1 MQAITGYLVRNGY
14 TTVDD
19 DYYARIALW
28 QSWYQGKVN
37 SFHTY
42 TQYNGQRKVTR
53 QRKTMGMAK
62 RFCEDWA
69 ALLLN
74 EKVRINVGN
83 QTAQTAID
91 EILKN
96 NRFSVRG
103 NQLIELAFALGT
115 GAFVEYMDN
124 GEVVIDYV
132 RGSMVYPLAWDN
144 GIITECAFA
153 SERKRGTE
161 KYIYLNIHRR
171 DAQGRYII
179 ENKMFKRNGETIAP
193 ADLPEGVADEVATGS
208 ELPYYQ
214 IIMPNI
220 VNNAD
225 LSSPMGISVYANA
238 IDNLQNIDLVFDSY
252 DNEFR
257 LGKKRILVPLTLTQ
271 STMADSGVTRPVFD
285 DNDVEFYVIET
296 GDQNAQ
302 KIEEMNG
309 TLRYDAFEA
318 GIKTA
323 INLAAYKC
331 GFGENRYRFEGG
343 TAMTATQV
351 ISQDSDLF
359 RNLKKHELI
368 LDAALQG
375 LVKAIAQMAGIAI
388 GEITIEFD
396 DSIIEDEDKERQ
408 RFMQEIREGLR
419 QPWEYRV
426 KYFGEDEDT
435 AKAMTAVSTIDEGY
449 SE

>member
-42 TQYNGQRKVTR
+42 AQYNGQRTVTR

-83 QTAQTAID
+83 QTAQAAID

-115 GAFVEYMDN
+115 GAFVEYLDN

-144 GIITECAFA
+144 GVITECAFA
-153 SERKRGTE
+153 SERKQGTE

-193 ADLPEGVADEVATGS
+193 ADLPEGVAEEVATGS

-296 GDQNAQ
+296 GDQTAQ
-302 KIEEMNG
+302 KIDEMNG
-309 TLRYDAFEA
+309 ALRYDAFEA

-368 LDAALQG
+368 LDTALQG

-426 KYFGEDEDT
+426 KYFGEDEAT
-435 AKAMTAVSTIDEGY
+435 AKAMTAVSTIDEGF

>member
-83 QTAQTAID
+83 QTAQAAID

-124 GEVVIDYV
+124 GEVAIDYV

-153 SERKRGTE
+153 SERKQGTE

-193 ADLPEGVADEVATGS
+193 ADLPEGVAEEVATGS

-302 KIEEMNG
+302 KIDEMNG
-309 TLRYDAFEA
+309 ALRYDAFEA

-375 LVKAIAQMAGIAI
+375 LVKAIAHMAGIAI

>member
-1 MQAITGYLVRNGY
+1 MQAITEYLTRNGY

-19 DYYARIALW
+19 AYYAQIALW
-28 QSWYQGKVN
+28 QSWYQGKVT

-74 EKVRINVGN
+74 EKVRISAGN
-83 QTAQTAID
+83 EAAKAAMD
-91 EILKN
+91 EILKR
-96 NRFSVRG
+96 NRFSVRA
-103 NQLIELAFALGT
+103 NQLVELAFALGT
-115 GAFVEYMDN
+115 GAFVEYLDG

-132 RGSMVYPLAWDN
+132 RGSMIYPLAWDN

-153 SERKRGTE
+153 SERKQGAE
-161 KYIYLNIHRR
+161 KYIYLNIHRKGG
-171 DAQGRYII
+171 QGRYVV
-179 ENKMFKRNGETIAP
+179 ENKMFRRNGDTITP
-193 ADLPEGVADEVATGS
+193 ADLPEGVADEVVTGS
-208 ELPYYQ
+208 EIPFYQ
-214 IIMPNI
+214 IITPNI

-238 IDNLQNIDLVFDSY
+238 IDNLQNIDLVFDAY

-257 LGKKRILVPLTLTQ
+257 LGKKRVLVPLTLTQ
-271 STMADSGVTRPVFD
+271 TTMTDSGVTKPVFD
-285 DNDVEFYVIET
+285 DNDVEFYVIDT
-296 GDQNAQ
+296 GEQNTQ

-309 TLRYDAFEA
+309 ALRYDAFEA

-331 GFGENRYRFEGG
+331 GFGENRYRFESG

-375 LVKAIAQMAGIAI
+375 LIRAIAQMAGIGI

-426 KYFGEDEDT
+426 KYFGEAEEQ
-435 AKAMTAVSTIDEGY
+435 ARAMTAIQTIAEGF
-449 SE
+449 EA

>member
-83 QTAQTAID
+83 QTAQAAID

-193 ADLPEGVADEVATGS
+193 ADLPEGVADEVTTGS

-296 GDQNAQ
+296 GDQTAQ
-302 KIEEMNG
+302 KIDEMNG
-309 TLRYDAFEA
+309 ALRYDAFEA

-375 LVKAIAQMAGIAI
+375 LVKAIAQMAGIGI

-435 AKAMTAVSTIDEGY
+435 AKAMTAVNTIDEGY

>member
-53 QRKTMGMAK
+53 QRKTIGMAK

-83 QTAQTAID
+83 QTAQAAID

-375 LVKAIAQMAGIAI
+375 LIKAIAQMAGIAI

>member
-1 MQAITGYLVRNGY
+1 MQAITEYLTRNGY
-14 TTVDD
+14 TAVDD
-19 DYYARIALW
+19 TYYAQIALW

-74 EKVRINVGN
+74 EKVRISVGN
-83 QTAQTAID
+83 EAAQAAMD
-91 EILKN
+91 EILKR
-96 NRFSVRG
+96 NRFSVRA
-103 NQLIELAFALGT
+103 NQLVELAFALGT
-115 GAFVEYMDN
+115 GAFVEYLDG

-132 RGSMVYPLAWDN
+132 RGSMIYPLAWDN

-153 SERKRGTE
+153 SERKQGA
-161 KYIYLNIHRR
+161 KKSIYLNIHRK
-171 DAQGRYII
+171 DGQGRYVV
-179 ENKMFKRNGETIAP
+179 ENKMFRRNGNTITP
-193 ADLPEGVADEVATGS
+193 ADLPEGVADEVMTGS
-208 ELPYYQ
+208 EVPYFQ
-214 IIMPNI
+214 IITPNI

-225 LSSPMGISVYANA
+225 LSSPMGISVFANA
-238 IDNLQNIDLVFDSY
+238 IDNLQNIDLVFDAY

-257 LGKKRILVPLTLTQ
+257 LGKKRVLVPLTLTQ
-271 STMADSGVTRPVFD
+271 TTMADSGVTKPVFD
-285 DNDVEFYVIET
+285 DNDVEFYVIDT
-296 GDQNAQ
+296 GEQNTQ

-309 TLRYDAFEA
+309 ALRYDAFEA

-359 RNLKKHELI
+359 RNLKKHELV

-375 LVKAIAQMAGIAI
+375 LIKAIAQMAGIGI

-426 KYFGEDEDT
+426 KYFGEAEEQ
-435 AKAMTAVSTIDEGY
+435 ARAMTAIQTIAEGF
-449 SE
+449 EA

>member
-42 TQYNGQRKVTR
+42 SQYNGQRSVTR

-83 QTAQTAID
+83 QAAQTAID

-115 GAFVEYMDN
+115 GAFVEYLDN

-144 GIITECAFA
+144 GVITECAFA
-153 SERKRGTE
+153 SERKQGTE

-179 ENKMFKRNGETIAP
+179 ENKMLKRNGETIAP
-193 ADLPEGVADEVATGS
+193 ADLPEGVAEEVATGS

-302 KIEEMNG
+302 KIDEMNG
-309 TLRYDAFEA
+309 ALRYDAFEA

-368 LDAALQG
+368 LDTALQG
-375 LVKAIAQMAGIAI
+375 LVKAVAQMAGIAI

>member
-42 TQYNGQRKVTR
+42 SQYNGQRKVTR

-83 QTAQTAID
+83 QTAQAAID

-115 GAFVEYMDN
+115 GAFVEYLDD

-153 SERKRGTE
+153 SERKQGTE

-193 ADLPEGVADEVATGS
+193 ADLPEGVAQEVATGS

-296 GDQNAQ
+296 GDQTAQ
-302 KIEEMNG
+302 KIDEMNG
-309 TLRYDAFEA
+309 ALRYDAFEA

-368 LDAALQG
+368 LDTALQG

>member
-1 MQAITGYLVRNGY
+1 MQAITEYLTRNGY
-14 TTVDD
+14 TAVDD
-19 DYYARIALW
+19 AYYAQIALW

-74 EKVRINVGN
+74 EKVRISVGN
-83 QTAQTAID
+83 ETAQAAMD
-91 EILKN
+91 EILKR
-96 NRFSVRG
+96 NRFSVRA
-103 NQLIELAFALGT
+103 NQLVELAFALGT
-115 GAFVEYMDN
+115 GAFVEYLDG

-153 SERKRGTE
+153 SERKLGAE
-161 KYIYLNIHRR
+161 KHIYLNIHRK
-171 DAQGRYII
+171 DGQGRYVV
-179 ENKMFKRNGETIAP
+179 ENKMFRRNGDTITP
-193 ADLPEGVADEVATGS
+193 ADLPEGVADEVMTGS
-208 ELPYYQ
+208 EVPYFQ
-214 IIMPNI
+214 IVTPNI

-238 IDNLQNIDLVFDSY
+238 IDNLQNIDLVFDAY

-257 LGKKRILVPLTLTQ
+257 LGKKRVLVPLTLTQ
-271 STMADSGVTRPVFD
+271 TTMADSGVTKPVFD
-285 DNDVEFYVIET
+285 DNDVEFYVIDT
-296 GDQNAQ
+296 GEQNTQ

-309 TLRYDAFEA
+309 ALRYDAFEA

-331 GFGENRYRFEGG
+331 GFGENRYRFESG

-368 LDAALQG
+368 LDAVLQG
-375 LVKAIAQMAGIAI
+375 LIKAIAQMAGIGI

-426 KYFGEDEDT
+426 KYFGEAEEQ
-435 AKAMTAVSTIDEGY
+435 AKAMTAIQTIAEGF
-449 SE
+449 EA

>member
-1 MQAITGYLVRNGY
+1 MQAITEYLTRNGY
-14 TTVDD
+14 TAVDD
-19 DYYARIALW
+19 TYYAKIALW

-74 EKVRINVGN
+74 EKVRISVGN
-83 QTAQTAID
+83 EAAQAAID
-91 EILKN
+91 EILKR
-96 NRFSVRG
+96 NRFSVRA
-103 NQLIELAFALGT
+103 NQLVELAFALGT
-115 GAFVEYMDN
+115 GAFVEYLDG

-132 RGSMVYPLAWDN
+132 RGSMIYPLAWDN

-153 SERKRGTE
+153 SERKQGAK
-161 KYIYLNIHRR
+161 KYIYLNIHRK
-171 DAQGRYII
+171 DGQGQYVV
-179 ENKMFKRNGETIAP
+179 ENKMFRRNGNTITP
-193 ADLPEGVADEVATGS
+193 TDLPEGVADEVMTGS
-208 ELPYYQ
+208 EVPYFQ
-214 IIMPNI
+214 IITPNI

-238 IDNLQNIDLVFDSY
+238 IDNLQNIDLVFDAY

-257 LGKKRILVPLTLTQ
+257 LGKKRVLVPLTLTQ
-271 STMADSGVTRPVFD
+271 TTMADSGVTKPVFD
-285 DNDVEFYVIET
+285 DNDVEFYVIDT
-296 GDQNAQ
+296 GEQNTQ

-309 TLRYDAFEA
+309 ALRYDAFEA

-331 GFGENRYRFEGG
+331 GFGENRYRFESG

-359 RNLKKHELI
+359 RNLKKHELV

-375 LVKAIAQMAGIAI
+375 LIRAIAQMAGIGI

-426 KYFGEDEDT
+426 KYFGEAEEQ
-435 AKAMTAVSTIDEGY
+435 AKAMTAIQTIAEGF
-449 SE
+449 EA

>member
-42 TQYNGQRKVTR
+42 AQYNGQRTVTR

-83 QTAQTAID
+83 QTAQAAID

-115 GAFVEYMDN
+115 GALVEYLDN

-144 GIITECAFA
+144 GVITECAFA
-153 SERKRGTE
+153 SERKQGTE

-179 ENKMFKRNGETIAP
+179 ENKMFKRNGETISP
-193 ADLPEGVADEVATGS
+193 ADLPEGVAEEVATGS

-271 STMADSGVTRPVFD
+271 STMADSGVTHPVFD

-302 KIEEMNG
+302 KIDEMNG
-309 TLRYDAFEA
+309 ALRYDAFEA

-375 LVKAIAQMAGIAI
+375 LVKAIAQMAGITI

-435 AKAMTAVSTIDEGY
+435 AKAMTAVSTIDEGF

>member
-42 TQYNGQRKVTR
+42 AQYNGQRTVTR

-115 GAFVEYMDN
+115 GAFVEYLDN
-124 GEVVIDYV
+124 GEVIIDYV

-153 SERKRGTE
+153 SERKQGTE

-193 ADLPEGVADEVATGS
+193 ADLPEGVAEEVATGS

-296 GDQNAQ
+296 GDQTAQ
-302 KIEEMNG
+302 KIDEMNG
-309 TLRYDAFEA
+309 ALRYDAFEA

>member
-115 GAFVEYMDN
+115 GAFVEYLDN

-153 SERKRGTE
+153 SERKQGTE

-171 DAQGRYII
+171 DGQGRYIV
-179 ENKMFKRNGETIAP
+179 ENKMFRRNGDTISP
-193 ADLPEGVADEVATGS
+193 ADLPEGVAEEVATGS

-296 GDQNAQ
+296 GDQTAQ
-302 KIEEMNG
+302 KIDEMNG
-309 TLRYDAFEA
+309 ALRYDAFEA

-375 LVKAIAQMAGIAI
+375 LVKAIAQMAGIGI

-435 AKAMTAVSTIDEGY
+435 AKAMTAVNTIDEGY

>member
-1 MQAITGYLVRNGY
+1 MQAITEYLTRNGY
-14 TTVDD
+14 TAVDD
-19 DYYARIALW
+19 AYYAQIALW

-74 EKVRINVGN
+74 EKVRISVGN
-83 QTAQTAID
+83 EAAQAAMD
-91 EILKN
+91 EILKR
-96 NRFSVRG
+96 NRFSVRA
-103 NQLIELAFALGT
+103 NQLVELAFALGT
-115 GAFVEYMDN
+115 GAFVEYLDG

-132 RGSMVYPLAWDN
+132 RGSMIYPLAWDN

-153 SERKRGTE
+153 SERKQGAK
-161 KYIYLNIHRR
+161 KYIYLNIHRK
-171 DAQGRYII
+171 DGQGQYVV
-179 ENKMFKRNGETIAP
+179 ENKMFRRNGNTITP
-193 ADLPEGVADEVATGS
+193 TDLPEGVADEVMTGS
-208 ELPYYQ
+208 EVPYFQ
-214 IIMPNI
+214 IITPNI

-238 IDNLQNIDLVFDSY
+238 IDNLQNIDLVFDAY

-257 LGKKRILVPLTLTQ
+257 LGKKRVLVPLTLTQ
-271 STMADSGVTRPVFD
+271 TTMADSGVTKPVFD
-285 DNDVEFYVIET
+285 DNDVEFYVIDT
-296 GDQNAQ
+296 GEQNTQ

-309 TLRYDAFEA
+309 ALRYDAFEA

-331 GFGENRYRFEGG
+331 GFGENRYRFESG

-359 RNLKKHELI
+359 RNMKKHELV

-375 LVKAIAQMAGIAI
+375 LIRAIAQMAGIGI

-426 KYFGEDEDT
+426 KYFGEGEEQ
-435 AKAMTAVSTIDEGY
+435 ARAMTAIPTIAEGF
-449 SE
+449 EA

>member
-1 MQAITGYLVRNGY
+1 MQAITEYLTRNGY
-14 TTVDD
+14 TAVDD
-19 DYYARIALW
+19 AYYAQIALW

-74 EKVRINVGN
+74 EKVRISVGDEA
-83 QTAQTAID
+83 AQAAMD
-91 EILKN
+91 EILKR
-96 NRFSVRG
+96 NRFSVRA
-103 NQLIELAFALGT
+103 NQLVELAFALGT
-115 GAFVEYMDN
+115 GAFVEYLDG

-132 RGSMVYPLAWDN
+132 RGSMIYPLAWDN

-153 SERKRGTE
+153 SERKQGTE
-161 KYIYLNIHRR
+161 NYIYLNIHRR

-179 ENKMFKRNGETIAP
+179 ENKMFRRNRDTISP
-193 ADLPEGVADEVATGS
+193 TDLPEGVADEVVTGS
-208 ELPYYQ
+208 ELPYFQ
-214 IIMPNI
+214 IITPNI
-220 VNNAD
+220 VNNVD
-225 LSSPMGISVYANA
+225 LSSPMGISVFANA
-238 IDNLQNIDLVFDSY
+238 IDNLQNIDLVFDAY

-257 LGKKRILVPLTLTQ
+257 LGKKRVLVPLTLTQ
-271 STMADSGVTRPVFD
+271 TTMAESGVTKPVFD
-285 DNDVEFYVIET
+285 DNDVEFYVIDT
-296 GDQNAQ
+296 GEQNTQ

-309 TLRYDAFEA
+309 ALRYDAFEA

-351 ISQDSDLF
+351 ISQNSDLF
-359 RNLKKHELI
+359 RNLKRHELI

-375 LVKAIAQMAGIAI
+375 LIKAIAQMAGIGI

-408 RFMQEIREGLR
+408 RFIQEIREGLR

-426 KYFGEDEDT
+426 KYFGEAEEQ
-435 AKAMTAVSTIDEGY
+435 ARAMTAIQTIAEGF
-449 SE
+449 EA

>member
-1 MQAITGYLVRNGY
+1 MQAITEYLTRNGY
-14 TTVDD
+14 TAVDD
-19 DYYARIALW
+19 TYYAQIALW

-74 EKVRINVGN
+74 EKVRISVGN
-83 QTAQTAID
+83 EAAQAAMD
-91 EILKN
+91 EILKR
-96 NRFSVRG
+96 NRFSVRA
-103 NQLIELAFALGT
+103 NQLVELAFALGT
-115 GAFVEYMDN
+115 GAFVEYLDG

-132 RGSMVYPLAWDN
+132 RGSMIYPLAWDN

-153 SERKRGTE
+153 SERKQGAE
-161 KYIYLNIHRR
+161 KYIYLNIHRK
-171 DAQGRYII
+171 DGQGQYVV
-179 ENKMFKRNGETIAP
+179 ENKMFRRKGDTITP
-193 ADLPEGVADEVATGS
+193 ADLPEGVADEVMTGS
-208 ELPYYQ
+208 EVPYFQ
-214 IIMPNI
+214 IITPNI

-225 LSSPMGISVYANA
+225 LSSPMGISVFANA
-238 IDNLQNIDLVFDSY
+238 IDNLQNIDLVFDAY

-257 LGKKRILVPLTLTQ
+257 LGKKRVLVPLTLTQ
-271 STMADSGVTRPVFD
+271 TTMADSGVTKPVFD
-285 DNDVEFYVIET
+285 DNDVEFYVIDT
-296 GDQNAQ
+296 GEQNTQ

-309 TLRYDAFEA
+309 ALRYDAFEA

-359 RNLKKHELI
+359 RNLKKHELV

-375 LVKAIAQMAGIAI
+375 LIKAIAQMAGIGI

-426 KYFGEDEDT
+426 KYFGEGEEQ
-435 AKAMTAVSTIDEGY
+435 ARAMTAIQTIAEGF
-449 SE
+449 EA

>member
-1 MQAITGYLVRNGY
+1 MQAITEYLTRNGY
-14 TTVDD
+14 TAVDD
-19 DYYARIALW
+19 TYYAQIALW

-74 EKVRINVGN
+74 EKVRISVGN
-83 QTAQTAID
+83 EAAQAAMD
-91 EILKN
+91 EILKR
-96 NRFSVRG
+96 NRFSVRA
-103 NQLIELAFALGT
+103 NQLVELAFALGT
-115 GAFVEYMDN
+115 GAFVEYLDG

-132 RGSMVYPLAWDN
+132 RGSMIYPLAWDN

-153 SERKRGTE
+153 SERKQGTE

-171 DAQGRYII
+171 DAQGQYII
-179 ENKMFKRNGETIAP
+179 ENKMFRRNRDTISP
-193 ADLPEGVADEVATGS
+193 TDLPEGVADEVVTGS
-208 ELPYYQ
+208 ELPYFQ
-214 IIMPNI
+214 IITPNI
-220 VNNAD
+220 VNNVD
-225 LSSPMGISVYANA
+225 LSSPMGISVFANA
-238 IDNLQNIDLVFDSY
+238 IDNLQNIDLVFDAY

-257 LGKKRILVPLTLTQ
+257 LGKKRVLVPLTLTQ
-271 STMADSGVTRPVFD
+271 TTMADSGVTKPVFD
-285 DNDVEFYVIET
+285 DNDVEFYVIDT
-296 GDQNAQ
+296 GEQNTQ

-309 TLRYDAFEA
+309 ALRYDAFEA

-331 GFGENRYRFEGG
+331 GFGENRYRFESG

-359 RNLKKHELI
+359 RNLKKHELV

-375 LVKAIAQMAGIAI
+375 LIKAIAQMAGIGI

-396 DSIIEDEDKERQ
+396 DSIIEDEDKARQ

-426 KYFGEDEDT
+426 KYFGEAEEQ
-435 AKAMTAVSTIDEGY
+435 ARAMTAIQTIAEGF
-449 SE
+449 EA

>member
-1 MQAITGYLVRNGY
+1 MKAITEYLTRNGY
-14 TTVDD
+14 TAVDD
-19 DYYARIALW
+19 AYYAQIALW

>member
-144 GIITECAFA
+144 GVITECAFA
-153 SERKRGTE
+153 SERKQGTE

-179 ENKMFKRNGETIAP
+179 ENKMLKRNGETIAP
-193 ADLPEGVADEVATGS
+193 ADLPEGVAEEVATGS

-302 KIEEMNG
+302 KIDEMNG
-309 TLRYDAFEA
+309 ALRYDAFEA

-375 LVKAIAQMAGIAI
+375 LIKAIAQMAGIGI

-435 AKAMTAVSTIDEGY
+435 AKAMTAVSTIDEGF

>member
-1 MQAITGYLVRNGY
+1 MQAITEYLTRNGY

-19 DYYARIALW
+19 AYYSQISLW

-74 EKVRINVGN
+74 EKVRISVGN
-83 QTAQTAID
+83 EAAQAAMD
-91 EILKN
+91 EILKR
-96 NRFSVRG
+96 NRFSVRA
-103 NQLIELAFALGT
+103 NQLVELAFALGT
-115 GAFVEYMDN
+115 GAFVEYLDG

-132 RGSMVYPLAWDN
+132 RGSMIYPLAWDN

-153 SERKRGTE
+153 SERKQGTE

-171 DAQGRYII
+171 DAQGQYII
-179 ENKMFKRNGETIAP
+179 ENKMFRRKRDTISP
-193 ADLPEGVADEVATGS
+193 TDLPEGVADEVVTGS
-208 ELPYYQ
+208 ELPYFQ
-214 IIMPNI
+214 IITPNI
-220 VNNAD
+220 VNNVD
-225 LSSPMGISVYANA
+225 LSSPMGISVFANA
-238 IDNLQNIDLVFDSY
+238 IDNLQNIDLVFDAY

-257 LGKKRILVPLTLTQ
+257 LGKKRVLVPLTLTQ
-271 STMADSGVTRPVFD
+271 TTMADSGVTKPVFD
-285 DNDVEFYVIET
+285 DNDVEFYVIDT
-296 GDQNAQ
+296 GEQNTQ

-309 TLRYDAFEA
+309 ALRYDAFEA

-359 RNLKKHELI
+359 RNLKKHELV

-375 LVKAIAQMAGIAI
+375 LIKAVAQMAGIGI

-396 DSIIEDEDKERQ
+396 DSIIEDEDKARQ

-426 KYFGEDEDT
+426 KYFGEAEEQ
-435 AKAMTAVSTIDEGY
+435 ARAMTAIQTIAEGF
-449 SE
+449 EA

>member
-1 MQAITGYLVRNGY
+1 MQAITEYLTRNGY
-14 TTVDD
+14 TAVDD
-19 DYYARIALW
+19 AYYAQIALW

-74 EKVRINVGN
+74 EKVRISVGN
-83 QTAQTAID
+83 ETAQAAMD
-91 EILKN
+91 EILKH
-96 NRFSVRG
+96 NRFSVRA
-103 NQLIELAFALGT
+103 NQLVELAFALGT
-115 GAFVEYMDN
+115 GAFVEYLDG

-153 SERKRGTE
+153 SERKQGAE
-161 KYIYLNIHRR
+161 KYIYRNIHRK
-171 DAQGRYII
+171 DGQGRYVV
-179 ENKMFKRNGETIAP
+179 ENKMFRRNGDTITP
-193 ADLPEGVADEVATGS
+193 ADLPEGVADEVMTGS
-208 ELPYYQ
+208 EVPYFQ
-214 IIMPNI
+214 IVTPNI

-238 IDNLQNIDLVFDSY
+238 IDNLQNIDLVFDAY

-257 LGKKRILVPLTLTQ
+257 LGKKRVLVPLTLTQ
-271 STMADSGVTRPVFD
+271 TTMADSGVTKPVFD
-285 DNDVEFYVIET
+285 DNDVEFYVIDT
-296 GDQNAQ
+296 GEQNTQ

-309 TLRYDAFEA
+309 ALRYDAFEA

-375 LVKAIAQMAGIAI
+375 LIRAIAQMAGIGI

-426 KYFGEDEDT
+426 KYFGEAEEQ
-435 AKAMTAVSTIDEGY
+435 AKAMTAIQTIAEGF
-449 SE
+449 EA

>member
-42 TQYNGQRKVTR
+42 SQYNGQRSVTR

-83 QTAQTAID
+83 QAAQAAID
-91 EILKN
+91 AILKN

-153 SERKRGTE
+153 SERKQGTE

-171 DAQGRYII
+171 DVQGRYII

-193 ADLPEGVADEVATGS
+193 ADLPEGVAEEVATGS

>member
-1 MQAITGYLVRNGY
+1 MQAITEYLTRNGY

-19 DYYARIALW
+19 TYYAQIALW

-74 EKVRINVGN
+74 EKVRISVGN
-83 QTAQTAID
+83 EAAQAAMD
-91 EILKN
+91 EILKR
-96 NRFSVRG
+96 NRFSVRA
-103 NQLIELAFALGT
+103 NQLVELAFALGT
-115 GAFVEYMDN
+115 GAFVEYLDG

-132 RGSMVYPLAWDN
+132 RGSMIYPLAWDN

-153 SERKRGTE
+153 SERKQGTE
-161 KYIYLNIHRR
+161 KCIYLNIHRR

-179 ENKMFKRNGETIAP
+179 ENKMFRRNRDTISP
-193 ADLPEGVADEVATGS
+193 TDLPEGVADEVVTGS
-208 ELPYYQ
+208 ELPYFQ
-214 IIMPNI
+214 IITPNI

-225 LSSPMGISVYANA
+225 LSSPMGISVFANA
-238 IDNLQNIDLVFDSY
+238 IDNLQNIDLVFDAY

-257 LGKKRILVPLTLTQ
+257 LGKKRVLVPLTLTQ
-271 STMADSGVTRPVFD
+271 TTMADSGVTKPVFD
-285 DNDVEFYVIET
+285 DNDVEFYVIDT
-296 GDQNAQ
+296 GEQNTQ

-309 TLRYDAFEA
+309 ALRYDAFEA

-359 RNLKKHELI
+359 RNLKKHELV

-375 LVKAIAQMAGIAI
+375 LIKAIAQMAGIGI

-426 KYFGEDEDT
+426 KYFGEGEEQ
-435 AKAMTAVSTIDEGY
+435 ARAMTAIQTIAEGF
-449 SE
+449 EA

>member
-153 SERKRGTE
+153 SERKQGTE

-193 ADLPEGVADEVATGS
+193 ADLPEGVAEEVATGS

-302 KIEEMNG
+302 KIDEMNG
-309 TLRYDAFEA
+309 ALRYDAFEA

-375 LVKAIAQMAGIAI
+375 LVKAIAQMAGIGI

-435 AKAMTAVSTIDEGY
+435 AKAMTAVNTIDEGY

>member
-1 MQAITGYLVRNGY
+1 MQAITEYLVRNGY
-14 TTVDD
+14 TVVDD
-19 DYYARIALW
+19 DYYARMTLW
-28 QSWYQGKVN
+28 QSWYQGRVS

-42 TQYNGQRKVTR
+42 KQYNGKQSVIR

-74 EKVRINVGN
+74 EKVRINVGDVA
-83 QTAQTAID
+83 AQAAID
-91 EILKN
+91 EIFKN
-96 NRFSVRG
+96 NRFNVRA
-103 NQLIELAFALGT
+103 NQLVELAFALGT
-115 GAFVEYMDN
+115 GAFVEYLDN
-124 GEVVIDYV
+124 GEVMIDYV
-132 RGSMVYPLAWDN
+132 RGTMVYPLAWDN

-153 SERKRGTE
+153 SERKRGKD
-161 KYIYLNIHRR
+161 KYIYLNIHRK
-171 DAQGRYII
+171 DGQGRYVI
-179 ENKMFKRNGETIAP
+179 ENKMFRRNGESITDV
-193 ADLPEGVADEVATGS
+193 DLPEGVLDEVITGS
-208 ELPYYQ
+208 TLPYFQ
-214 IIMPNI
+214 IITPNI

-271 STMADSGVTRPVFD
+271 TTMADSGVTRPVFD

-296 GDQNAQ
+296 GDQTAQ
-302 KIEEMNG
+302 RIEEMNG

-359 RNLKKHELI
+359 RNLKKHELV

-375 LVKAIAQMAGIAI
+375 LVKAIAQLEGISI
-388 GEITIEFD
+388 GEINIEFD
-396 DSIIEDEDKERQ
+396 DSIIEDEDKDRQ
-408 RFMQEIREGLR
+408 RFMQEIRENLR

-426 KYFGEDEDT
+426 KYFGEDEQT
-435 AKAMTAVSTIDEGY
+435 AKEMTAVSTIDEGY
-449 SE
+449 RE

>member
-1 MQAITGYLVRNGY
+1 MQAITEYLTRNGY
-14 TTVDD
+14 TAVDD
-19 DYYARIALW
+19 TYYAQIALW

-74 EKVRINVGN
+74 EKVRISVGN
-83 QTAQTAID
+83 EAAQAAMD
-91 EILKN
+91 EILKR
-96 NRFSVRG
+96 NRFSVRA
-103 NQLIELAFALGT
+103 NQLVELAFALGT
-115 GAFVEYMDN
+115 GAFVEYLDG

-132 RGSMVYPLAWDN
+132 RGSMIYPLAWDN

-153 SERKRGTE
+153 SERKQGTE

-179 ENKMFKRNGETIAP
+179 ENKMFRRNRDTISP
-193 ADLPEGVADEVATGS
+193 TDLPEGVADEVVTGS
-208 ELPYYQ
+208 ELPYFQ
-214 IIMPNI
+214 IITPNI
-220 VNNAD
+220 VNNVD
-225 LSSPMGISVYANA
+225 LSSPMGISVFANA
-238 IDNLQNIDLVFDSY
+238 IDNLQNIDLVFDAY

-257 LGKKRILVPLTLTQ
+257 LGKKRVLVPLTLTQ
-271 STMADSGVTRPVFD
+271 TTMADSGVTKPVFD
-285 DNDVEFYVIET
+285 DNDVEFYVIDT
-296 GDQNAQ
+296 GEQNTQ

-309 TLRYDAFEA
+309 ALRYDAFEA

-331 GFGENRYRFEGG
+331 GFGENRYRFESG

-359 RNLKKHELI
+359 RNLKKHELV

-375 LVKAIAQMAGIAI
+375 LIKAVAQMAGIGI

-426 KYFGEDEDT
+426 KYFGEAEEQ
-435 AKAMTAVSTIDEGY
+435 ARAMTAIQTIAEGF
-449 SE
+449 EA

>member
-53 QRKTMGMAK
+53 QRKTIGMAK

-83 QTAQTAID
+83 QTAQAAID

-179 ENKMFKRNGETIAP
+179 ENKMFKHNGETIAP

-375 LVKAIAQMAGIAI
+375 LIKAIAQMAGIAI

>member
-1 MQAITGYLVRNGY
+1 MQAITEYLVRNGY

-19 DYYARIALW
+19 AYYSQISLW
-28 QSWYQGKVN
+28 QTWYQGKVS

-74 EKVRINVGN
+74 EKVRISVGN
-83 QTAQTAID
+83 ETAQAAMD
-91 EILKN
+91 AILKK
-96 NRFSVRG
+96 NRFSVRA
-103 NQLIELAFALGT
+103 NQLVELAFALGT
-115 GAFVEYMDN
+115 GAFVEYLDG

-132 RGSMVYPLAWDN
+132 RGSMIYPLVWDN

-153 SERKRGTE
+153 SERKQGAE
-161 KYIYLNIHRR
+161 KYIYLNIHRK
-171 DAQGRYII
+171 DGQGQYIV
-179 ENKMFKRNGETIAP
+179 ENKMFRRKGDTITP
-193 ADLPEGVADEVATGS
+193 ADLPEGVADEVMTGS
-208 ELPYYQ
+208 EVPYFQ
-214 IIMPNI
+214 IITPNI

-225 LSSPMGISVYANA
+225 LSSPMGISVFANA
-238 IDNLQNIDLVFDSY
+238 IDNLQNIDLVFDAY

-257 LGKKRILVPLTLTQ
+257 LGKKRVLVPLTLTQ
-271 STMADSGVTRPVFD
+271 TTMADSGVTKPVFD
-285 DNDVEFYVIET
+285 DNDVEFYVIDT
-296 GDQNAQ
+296 GEQNTQ

-309 TLRYDAFEA
+309 ALRYDAFEA

-331 GFGENRYRFEGG
+331 GFGENRYRFESG

-359 RNLKKHELI
+359 RNLKKHELV

-375 LVKAIAQMAGIAI
+375 LIKAIAQMAGIGI

-426 KYFGEDEDT
+426 KYFGEAEEQ
-435 AKAMTAVSTIDEGY
+435 AKAMTAIQTIAEGF
-449 SE
+449 EA

>member
-1 MQAITGYLVRNGY
+1 MQAITEYLTRNGY
-14 TTVDD
+14 TAVDD
-19 DYYARIALW
+19 AYYAQIALW

-74 EKVRINVGN
+74 EKVRISVGN
-83 QTAQTAID
+83 ETAQAAMD
-91 EILKN
+91 EILKH
-96 NRFSVRG
+96 NRFSVRA
-103 NQLIELAFALGT
+103 NQLVELAFALGT
-115 GAFVEYMDN
+115 GAFVEYLDG

-153 SERKRGTE
+153 SERKQGAE
-161 KYIYLNIHRR
+161 KYIYLNIHRK
-171 DAQGRYII
+171 DGQGQYVV
-179 ENKMFKRNGETIAP
+179 ENKMFRRNGDTITP
-193 ADLPEGVADEVATGS
+193 ADLPEGVADEVMTGS
-208 ELPYYQ
+208 EVPYFQ
-214 IIMPNI
+214 IVTPNI

-238 IDNLQNIDLVFDSY
+238 IDNLQNIDLVFDAY

-257 LGKKRILVPLTLTQ
+257 LGKKRVLVPLTLTQ
-271 STMADSGVTRPVFD
+271 TTMADSGVTKPVFD
-285 DNDVEFYVIET
+285 DNDVEFYVIDT
-296 GDQNAQ
+296 GEQNTQ

-309 TLRYDAFEA
+309 ALRYDAFEA

-375 LVKAIAQMAGIAI
+375 LIRAIAQMAGIGI

-426 KYFGEDEDT
+426 KYFGEAEEQ
-435 AKAMTAVSTIDEGY
+435 AKAMTAIQTIAEGF
-449 SE
+449 EA

>member
-1 MQAITGYLVRNGY
+1 MQAITEYLTRNGY

-19 DYYARIALW
+19 AYYSQISLW

-74 EKVRINVGN
+74 EKVRISVGN
-83 QTAQTAID
+83 EAAQAAMD
-91 EILKN
+91 EILKR
-96 NRFSVRG
+96 NRFSVRA
-103 NQLIELAFALGT
+103 NQLVELAFALGT
-115 GAFVEYMDN
+115 GAFVEYLDG

-132 RGSMVYPLAWDN
+132 RGSMIYPLAWDN

-153 SERKRGTE
+153 SERKQGTE

-171 DAQGRYII
+171 DAQGQYII
-179 ENKMFKRNGETIAP
+179 ENKMFRRNRDTISP
-193 ADLPEGVADEVATGS
+193 TDLPEGVADEVVTGS
-208 ELPYYQ
+208 ELPYFQ
-214 IIMPNI
+214 IITPNI
-220 VNNAD
+220 VNNVD
-225 LSSPMGISVYANA
+225 LSSPMGISVFANA
-238 IDNLQNIDLVFDSY
+238 IDNLQNIDLVFDAY

-257 LGKKRILVPLTLTQ
+257 LGKKRVLVPLTLTQ
-271 STMADSGVTRPVFD
+271 TTMADSGVTKPVFD
-285 DNDVEFYVIET
+285 DNDVEFYVIDT
-296 GDQNAQ
+296 GEQNTQ

-309 TLRYDAFEA
+309 ALRYDAFEA

-359 RNLKKHELI
+359 RNLKKHELV

-375 LVKAIAQMAGIAI
+375 LIKAVAQMAGIGI

-396 DSIIEDEDKERQ
+396 DSIIEDEDKARQ

-426 KYFGEDEDT
+426 KYFGEAEEQ
-435 AKAMTAVSTIDEGY
+435 AKAMTAIQTIAEGF
-449 SE
+449 EA

>member
-1 MQAITGYLVRNGY
+1 MQAITEYLTRNGY
-14 TTVDD
+14 TAVDD
-19 DYYARIALW
+19 TYYAQIALW

-74 EKVRINVGN
+74 EKVRISVGN
-83 QTAQTAID
+83 EAAQAAMD
-91 EILKN
+91 EILKR
-96 NRFSVRG
+96 NRFSVRA
-103 NQLIELAFALGT
+103 NQLVELAFALGT
-115 GAFVEYMDN
+115 GAFVEYLDG

-132 RGSMVYPLAWDN
+132 RGSMIYPLAWDN

-153 SERKRGTE
+153 SERKQGTE

-171 DAQGRYII
+171 DAQGQYII
-179 ENKMFKRNGETIAP
+179 ENKMFRRNRDTISP
-193 ADLPEGVADEVATGS
+193 TDLPEGVADEVVTGS
-208 ELPYYQ
+208 ELPYFQ
-214 IIMPNI
+214 IITPNI
-220 VNNAD
+220 VNNVD
-225 LSSPMGISVYANA
+225 LSSPMGISVFANA
-238 IDNLQNIDLVFDSY
+238 IDNLQNIDLVFDAY

-257 LGKKRILVPLTLTQ
+257 LGKKRVLVPLTLTQ
-271 STMADSGVTRPVFD
+271 TTMADSGVTKPVFD
-285 DNDVEFYVIET
+285 DNDVEFYVIDT
-296 GDQNAQ
+296 GEQNTQ

-309 TLRYDAFEA
+309 ALRYDAFEA

-359 RNLKKHELI
+359 RNLKKHELV

-375 LVKAIAQMAGIAI
+375 LIKAVAQMAGIGI

-396 DSIIEDEDKERQ
+396 DSIIEDEDKARQ

-426 KYFGEDEDT
+426 KYFGEAEEQ
-435 AKAMTAVSTIDEGY
+435 ARAMTAIQTIAEGF
-449 SE
+449 EA

>member
-1 MQAITGYLVRNGY
+1 MQAITEYLTRNGY
-14 TTVDD
+14 TAVDD
-19 DYYARIALW
+19 AYYAQIALW

-74 EKVRINVGN
+74 EKVRISVGN
-83 QTAQTAID
+83 EAAQAAMD
-91 EILKN
+91 EILKR
-96 NRFSVRG
+96 NRFSVRA
-103 NQLIELAFALGT
+103 NQLVELAFALGT
-115 GAFVEYMDN
+115 GAFVEYLDG

-153 SERKRGTE
+153 SERKQGAE
-161 KYIYLNIHRR
+161 KYIYLNIHRKNG
-171 DAQGRYII
+171 QERYVV
-179 ENKMFKRNGETIAP
+179 ENKMFRRNGDTITP
-193 ADLPEGVADEVATGS
+193 ADLPEGVADEVMTGS
-208 ELPYYQ
+208 EVPYFQ
-214 IIMPNI
+214 IVTPNI

-238 IDNLQNIDLVFDSY
+238 IDNLQNIDLVFDAY

-257 LGKKRILVPLTLTQ
+257 LGKKRVLVPLTLTQ
-271 STMADSGVTRPVFD
+271 TTMADSGVTKPVFD
-285 DNDVEFYVIET
+285 DNDVEFYVIDT
-296 GDQNAQ
+296 GEQNTQ

-309 TLRYDAFEA
+309 ALRYDAFEA

-375 LVKAIAQMAGIAI
+375 LIKAIAQMAGIGI

-426 KYFGEDEDT
+426 KYFGEAEEQ
-435 AKAMTAVSTIDEGY
+435 AKAMTAIQTIAEGF
-449 SE
+449 EA

>member
-1 MQAITGYLVRNGY
+1 MQAITEYLTRNGY
-14 TTVDD
+14 TAVDD
-19 DYYARIALW
+19 TYYAQIALW

-74 EKVRINVGN
+74 EKVRISVGN
-83 QTAQTAID
+83 EAAQAAMD
-91 EILKN
+91 EILKR
-96 NRFSVRG
+96 NRFSVRA
-103 NQLIELAFALGT
+103 NQLVELAFALGT
-115 GAFVEYMDN
+115 GAFVEYMDG

-132 RGSMVYPLAWDN
+132 RGSMIYPLAWDN

-153 SERKRGTE
+153 SERKQGAE
-161 KYIYLNIHRR
+161 KYIYLNIHRKDGR
-171 DAQGRYII
+171 GRYIV
-179 ENKMFKRNGETIAP
+179 ENKMFRRNGDTITP
-193 ADLPEGVADEVATGS
+193 ADLPEGVADEVMTGS
-208 ELPYYQ
+208 EVPYFQ
-214 IIMPNI
+214 ILTPNI

-238 IDNLQNIDLVFDSY
+238 IDNLQNIDLVFDAY

-257 LGKKRILVPLTLTQ
+257 LGKKRVLVPLTLTQ
-271 STMADSGVTRPVFD
+271 TTMADSGVTKPVFD
-285 DNDVEFYVIET
+285 DNDVEFYVIDT
-296 GDQNAQ
+296 GEQNTQ

-309 TLRYDAFEA
+309 ALRYDAFEA

-375 LVKAIAQMAGIAI
+375 LIKAIAQMAGIDI

-426 KYFGEDEDT
+426 KYFGEAEEQ
-435 AKAMTAVSTIDEGY
+435 ARAMTAMQTIAEGF
-449 SE
+449 EA

>member
-1 MQAITGYLVRNGY
+1 MQAITKYLTRNGY
-14 TTVDD
+14 TAVDD
-19 DYYARIALW
+19 AYYAQIALW

-42 TQYNGQRKVTR
+42 KQYNGQRKVTR

-83 QTAQTAID
+83 QTAQAAID

-115 GAFVEYMDN
+115 GAFVEYLDN

-153 SERKRGTE
+153 SERKQGTE

-179 ENKMFKRNGETIAP
+179 ENKMFKRNGETIDP
-193 ADLPEGVADEVATGS
+193 ADLPEGVAEEVATGS

-302 KIEEMNG
+302 KIDEMNG
-309 TLRYDAFEA
+309 ALRYDAFEA

-375 LVKAIAQMAGIAI
+375 LVKAVAQMAGIAI

>member
-115 GAFVEYMDN
+115 GAFVEYLDN

-153 SERKRGTE
+153 SERKQGTE

-179 ENKMFKRNGETIAP
+179 ENKMFKRNGKTIAP
-193 ADLPEGVADEVATGS
+193 ADLPEGVAEEVATGS

-435 AKAMTAVSTIDEGY
+435 AKAMTAVNTIDEGY